1 MSRRKKRRMK
11 IKKILILLIIIS
23 AMTIGIIYVLKNKK
37 KPEQKEI
44 EVVDSIDDFGYE
56 LNDNETKYYNNL
68 FTSLKELLKTEDY
81 SEEEYAQIISKLFLT
96 DFFDL
101 DNKIMKSDI
110 GGTQFVYES
119 YRQDFESGAK
129 TSIYKYVE
137 SNVYGDRKQELPKVK
152 EVKIE
157 KTSSDQF
164 KYNDT
169 VDSKAYYITATIE
182 YEKNLGYPTEVQLV
196 LIHNNER
203 LEIAKLETK
212 N

>member
-11 IKKILILLIIIS
+11 IKKILIILIIIS
-23 AMTIGIIYVLKNKK
+23 ILAIGILYFLKNKK

-56 LNDNETKYYNNL
+56 LNDNETKYYNGL
-68 FTSLKELLKTEDY
+68 FTSLKELLKTEGY
-81 SEEEYAQIISKLFLT
+81 NEEEYAQIVSKLFLT

-110 GGTQFVYES
+110 GGTQFVYEP
-119 YRQDFESGAK
+119 YRQDFELGAK

-157 KTSSDQF
+157 KTTTDQF

-182 YEKNLGYPTEVQLV
+182 YEKNIGYPTEAQLV

-203 LEIAKLETK
+203 VEIAKLETK